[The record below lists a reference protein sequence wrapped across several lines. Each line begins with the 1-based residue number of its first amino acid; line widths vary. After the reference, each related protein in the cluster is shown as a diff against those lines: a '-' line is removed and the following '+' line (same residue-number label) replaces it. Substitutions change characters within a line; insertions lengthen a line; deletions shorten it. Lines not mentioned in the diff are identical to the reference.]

1 MSSENTAVSPIRRGF
16 SRMAQ
21 SLTAFAAIAAAPALF
36 GASASQTPLALAPFT
51 FAGRIVDY
59 AHVAYDAD
67 AAVEVRVKNMAGALL
82 AKTTTAT
89 TATNG
94 VTRYNYAVDVPLA
107 SKPLVGHAVAGD
119 RVSFEFVDPAGVVYA
134 GLVASSNAVVGL
146 PGAVGELDVV
156 LAADSDGDG
165 VADEYLETID
175 YLMWKHGVEG
185 DYDATAD
192 YDGDGQSNYAE
203 YVAGTNPFDA
213 TDKFSVR
220 QMTVDEGVDGYVA
233 LRIPV
238 SRGRSYVITA
248 SPELAPADWTVTE
261 FTLDA
266 SVPPSAT
273 HLMTSMTESGY
284 KTIFVPKKGASRF
297 YKVNV
302 E

>member
-1 MSSENTAVSPIRRGF
+1 MNSKDTPMLPICRRVSA
-16 SRMAQ
+16 MAQ
-21 SLTAFAAIAAAPALF
+21 SLVAIAAILSASSLF
-36 GASASQTPLALAPFT
+36 GATASQAPLSVAPFT

-67 AAVEVRVKNMAGALL
+67 VAVEVRVRNAAGVLL

-89 TATNG
+89 SGA
-94 VTRYNYAVDVPLA
+94 TRYNYAVDVPLA
-107 SKPLVGHAVAGD
+107 SKPLEGHAVVGD
-119 RVSFEFVDPAGVVYA
+119 RVSFEFVDPVGVVYS
-134 GLVASSNAVVGL
+134 GLVAASNAVVGL
-146 PGAVGELDVV
+146 PGAVRELDIV
-156 LAADSDGDG
+156 LATDSDGDG

-175 YLMWKHGVEG
+175 YLMWKHGIEG
-185 DYDATAD
+185 DYDANAD

-213 TDKFSVR
+213 TDKFTVR
-220 QMTVDEGVDGYVA
+220 QMAVDEGVDGYVA

-238 SRGRSYVITA
+238 SRGRSYVIEA
-248 SPELAPADWTVTE
+248 SPGLAPAEWKVTE

-266 SVPPSAT
+266 DVPPSAT
-273 HLMTSMTESGY
+273 HLTTSATESGY
-284 KTIFVPKKGASRF
+284 RTVFVPKKGASHF